1 MQINF
6 IRIIIL
12 MSLIYNLSFA
22 NSSNNKITLQLS
34 WFDQFQ
40 FAGYYIAKEKGF
52 YKDAGLEVL
61 IKPFEF
67 GIDIPN
73 DISTGKYDFAVGR
86 ETLLLE
92 RSNNKKIVAL
102 YSLFQTS
109 PLILVS
115 TKSSGINTIAQF
127 NDKRIMTT
135 IDDAS
140 EVSLKSMIISQK
152 IDIKNLHFIKHTHNI
167 NDLITKKTDVISA
180 YSSKSP
186 YHLEQKGIEY
196 NVFAPK
202 DYGFDMYSDLLYTN
216 ESNINKQLEKV
227 LKFKEASLKGWE
239 YAYSNI
245 EESVDLILAKYN
257 TQKLTR
263 DELIYEAKALKEL
276 SYYKTETLGNIDLN
290 KLQRIY
296 DLYNVMGLINNTIEI
311 KDFVLIEN
319 NFSIFIQN
327 VLKNLS
333 KYIDLPYIYF
343 FMIIFFILI
352 SLTIYKHLKL
362 LEKEKQLLA
371 KNDELIKSKKKLNEV
386 FEASGEGIWDWNIDT
401 NIVEHNNTWYQ
412 ILGLDKNADKE
423 KDFIKLIHT
432 HDKQSVLN
440 KINNT
445 LDNKTKIYQSEH
457 RLYKKN
463 GEIIWVLDKG
473 RIVERDE
480 EGKPIRMAG
489 SFSDITNRKESETK
503 LAEQHIKL
511 VNSEKMATIGEMIG
525 NIAHQWR
532 QPLSAISTAATGMQV
547 QKEYDLLND
556 ETFYK
561 TCNIIN
567 DNAQYLSKT
576 IDDFRNFIKGDSKS
590 IQFSLKNDTDSFL
603 KLVDSTIKSYH
614 IDVVLDLTEDINIQ
628 GYPNELIQCFINIFN
643 NSKDALVENN
653 QEGDRYIFIS
663 QKIVNDKVVI
673 KFRDNATGI
682 PEDIKHK
689 IFTPYFTTKHQSQGT
704 GLGLHMTY
712 NFIVDVMEGMI
723 EANNVSFKY
732 NNKEYFGAEFVITL
746 PK

>member
-628 GYPNELIQCFINIFN
+628 GYPNELMQCFINIFN